1 MAPSHHQASQA
12 ISPVRDSPNREVQ
25 NAGSAFSSAS
35 DVSESL
41 HEALSLRLADGGR
54 CQLCDGRSEDQGA
67 FTNRFAMSTRARCPP
82 EPLRSCPPPFAS
94 RSPDESS
101 PRHTRHVRR
110 AHLPTPLTSLAVVLG
125 GRGRPPQGRGEVR
138 LGQVAVHPERRA
150 PVQDPAPALERGL
163 EGAQIARPKRASLF
177 GAFRRKVS
185 LKKETRQ
192 TGEAQRE
199 ARAAPPLHPRTSD
212 TCLAPLFLH
221 DRINGETC
229 TPGSIPREGRTRCV
243 SRRLSV
249 PASRRRRSPLAFTAR
264 VWEKRLGIDPKKSHP
279 LRPYPRRACSTG

>member
-1 MAPSHHQASQA
+1 VWSLAGIARENHNGKKRRFGFSKMAPSLRVIRPVITDQA

-25 NAGSAFSSAS
+25 KFSSAS

-101 PRHTRHVRR
+101 PRHPRHVRR

-177 GAFRRKVS
+177 GAFRRK
-185 LKKETRQ
+185 EMRQ
-192 TGEAQRE
+192 TGEARG
-199 ARAAPPLHPRTSD
+199 ARRPTAPS
-212 TCLAPLFLH
+212 
-221 DRINGETC
+221 
-229 TPGSIPREGRTRCV
+229 
-243 SRRLSV
+243 
-249 PASRRRRSPLAFTAR
+249 
-264 VWEKRLGIDPKKSHP
+264 SH
-279 LRPYPRRACSTG
+279 L

>member
-1 MAPSHHQASQA
+1 MAPSHQASQA

-185 LKKETRQ
+185 LKKKCDK
-192 TGEAQRE
+192 
-199 ARAAPPLHPRTSD
+199 RAKRSAKRAPPHRSI
-212 TCLAPLFLH
+212 LAPL
-221 DRINGETC
+221 
-229 TPGSIPREGRTRCV
+229 TRA
-243 SRRLSV
+243 SRLSF
-249 PASRRRRSPLAFTAR
+249 FT
-264 VWEKRLGIDPKKSHP
+264 
-279 LRPYPRRACSTG
+279 TG